1 MQVQLFEQGI
11 QVLLLER
18 KFKYHGMHL
27 LVYDITHMSFLP
39 VHFLNTCWV
48 WRYFLN
54 MLIRQLKEQ
63 ERDLLGNMI
72 SEIFVRW
79 MQLMST
85 TIGGTSHHLRF
96 SHAMKGLEVIL
107 NLLISSF
114 QFSLVYIQNMSDINL
129 DSVSTTQKK
138 ALKG

>member
-18 KFKYHGMHL
+18 KFRYHGMHL
-27 LVYDITHMSFLP
+27 LVYDITQVSFYY
-39 VHFLNTCWV
+39 TCWV
-48 WRYFLN
+48 WKYFLN
-54 MLIRQLKEQ
+54 VFIRQWKVQ

-85 TIGGTSHHLRF
+85 AIGGTSHHLRF
-96 SHAMKGLEVIL
+96 SHAMKGLKVIL
-107 NLLISSF
+107 NPLLSSF
-114 QFSLVYIQNMSDINL
+114 QFSLVYIQNISGTYL
-129 DSVSTTQKK
+129 DLSTTQKK
-138 ALKG
+138 TLTV